1 MEEQLFKGPQSA
13 FPLLWNTIFRTII
26 FWLAPILLMLLFSSY
41 QYKHFCSE
49 WASLTS
55 SIPLMGSAKPEML
68 PFCLF
73 WVFEIEPSSS
83 KYNFYYIWNFLPRIF
98 TGSTRLDGNAI
109 GKYLTHLWNCRAS
122 CYNCLTI
129 TNEASRVLLGLACSW
144 LCPLAVCRVHGR
156 AGFPPPPPHVQL
168 AEDRGDLLLQHESD
182 PTAVVPNMAC
192 DWRSLQ

>member
-1 MEEQLFKGPQSA
+1 MNSHHPVSGFSTQMIL
-13 FPLLWNTIFRTII
+13 FPLPVPPRPRS
-26 FWLAPILLMLLFSSY
+26 FWRKSQMSGYFTDKCICIYLY
-41 QYKHFCSE
+41 
-49 WASLTS
+49 
-55 SIPLMGSAKPEML
+55 
-68 PFCLF
+68 
-73 WVFEIEPSSS
+73 
-83 KYNFYYIWNFLPRIF
+83 FLPRIF